1 MSVAN
6 VVAYICDMVKYIPDE
21 PLLRH
26 FIESGLQEDVGTGDV
41 TSLACIDPGQISR
54 GRLLIKDTGIIAG
67 IALAERIFRFV
78 DPEVQFERLLE
89 DGVRVQPGDVAF
101 FVTCSTHSLLKA
113 ERLSLNTMQRM
124 SGIATLTRRYL
135 ERVSDLSVRILDTRK
150 TTPGIR
156 FLEKWAVNIAGG
168 DNYRHGLYDWFMIK
182 DNHIKAC
189 GDVRAAIQRVHE
201 WQQQHGTA
209 LPVTVEVRN
218 QSELEAVLATGMVT
232 RIMLDN
238 FELEALATAV
248 KTIDGQFESEA
259 SGGVNLDTIRSI
271 ALTGVDYIS
280 VGALTHSATALD
292 MSLKIVD

>member
-1 MSVAN
+1 MTVAG
-6 VVAYICDMVKYIPDE
+6 AAMYICNMVKYIPDE
-21 PLLRH
+21 SLLRH
-26 FIESGLQEDVGTGDV
+26 FIESGLHEDVGTGDV
-41 TSLACIDPGQISR
+41 TSLACIDPNQISR

-67 IALAERIFRFV
+67 IDLAAHIFHTV
-78 DPEVQFERLLE
+78 DPDVQFERHLQ
-89 DGVRVQPGDVAF
+89 DGDRIRPGDVAF
-101 FVTCSTHSLLKA
+101 FVTCSTHALLKA
-113 ERLSLNTMQRM
+113 ERLSLNAMQRM
-124 SGIATLTRRYL
+124 SGIATLTGRFL
-135 ERVSDLSVRILDTRK
+135 ERVSDLPVRILDTRK

-189 GDVRAAIQRVHE
+189 GDVRAAIQHVHE

-218 QSELEAVLATGMVT
+218 QSELEAVLETGMVT

-238 FELEALATAV
+238 FELQALEKAV
-248 KTIDGQFESEA
+248 KTIDGRFESEA
-259 SGGVNLDTIRSI
+259 SGGVNLNTIRSI
-271 ALTGVDYIS
+271 AETGVDYIS

-292 MSLKIVD
+292 MSLKIMD